1 MSSLSRHTRVLDQ
14 GRIDV
19 QFHVQHVGSIQ
30 YTIVENVRF
39 SLLTVQTFPRGEK
52 HTPPQR
58 QTPFSRPSSIRNR
71 PRRSPTPVEASGLK
85 ILLRAV
91 RLTVGRPY
99 RSHST

>member
-1 MSSLSRHTRVLDQ
+1 MSSLSRHTRGLDQ

-52 HTPPQR
+52 HTHR
-58 QTPFSRPSSIRNR
+58 RNVKHR
-71 PRRSPTPVEASGLK
+71 LADQARSVTALEEALHRWK
-85 ILLRAV
+85 HRA
-91 RLTVGRPY
+91 
-99 RSHST
+99 